1 MTRDEMKEWLEGE
14 IASFPERASGE
25 EGYRFMVRQTARVL
39 DSDRQALVA
48 VLRDW
53 LLLRAEP
60 RTMLAVEI
68 AAFHHVDELRSDIE
82 DLLEDVREGE
92 AFKPYYVRPIMEA
105 LSRI

>member
-1 MTRDEMKEWLEGE
+1 MTRDEMKEWLESE
-14 IASFPERASGE
+14 LANFPKRASGE

-39 DSDRQALVA
+39 ASDRQALVD
-48 VLRDW
+48 VLHDW

-68 AAFHHVDELRSDIE
+68 AASHHVDELRSDIE
-82 DLLEDVREGE
+82 NLLDDVKKGA
-92 AFKPYYVRPIMEA
+92 AFKRYYVRPIMEA

>member
-1 MTRDEMKEWLEGE
+1 MTKDEMKQWLEGE
-14 IASFPERASGE
+14 IANFPERASGE
-25 EGYRFMVRQTARVL
+25 EGYRFMLRQTARAL
-39 DSDRQALVA
+39 DADRQALVE

-68 AAFHHVDELRSDIE
+68 AASHHVDELRNDIE
-82 DLLEDVREGE
+82 ELLEDVKEGE
-92 AFKPYYVRPIMEA
+92 AFKPHYVRPIMEA